1 MVNAAHLKTKALNSL
16 QSPENGSFIFQHVPY
31 SAAGLCI
38 LNYFSLWR
46 LHWPHGNTKC
56 HSSCSTLSKHSRD
69 YYPKKKKSTSA
80 LSNCTQLWRSEIT
93 SEVTVVH
100 TVTVLS
106 ICKVHVFFFFQS
118 IVWDFQ
124 IYTFEH
130 HNGQEAKTNAV
141 LSGGVFGV
149 VSAAYL
155 NRNHLKTRRYIELRQ
170 GTYISYCH
178 CRYTPTKPM
187 KHKVTIDYFS

>member
-1 MVNAAHLKTKALNSL
+1 MLHTWKQKRWTLYSL
-16 QSPENGSFIFQHVPY
+16 QKMAVLYSNMYLTVRLVFAFSIISACDAFTGLMEIRNVILPVQHCPN
-31 SAAGLCI
+31 I
-38 LNYFSLWR
+38 QEII
-46 LHWPHGNTKC
+46 TQ
-56 HSSCSTLSKHSRD
+56 
-69 YYPKKKKSTSA
+69 KKKKSTSA